1 VAAISAFVVTWLT
14 TRPAASMPQARCGS
28 AVTHG
33 LDGHTQLLRADPGAL
48 SCFSA
53 AVRACKPGS
62 IKVTEMGVDTGTD
75 YVFTIEP
82 GGTTCRVTEVSQ
94 AYSANF
100 GGSQGPVYTTSC
112 RRTAVTGAGVTLSCD
127 GRDVFIPARVS
138 VP

>member
-1 VAAISAFVVTWLT
+1 
-14 TRPAASMPQARCGS
+14 MPQARCGS

-33 LDGHTQLLRADPGAL
+33 VDGDTQLLSADPGAL

-53 AVRACKPGS
+53 AARVCKPGS
-62 IKVTEMGVDTGTD
+62 IEVTEMGVDTGTD

-100 GGSQGPVYTTSC
+100 GGSHGQARTTPC
-112 RRTAVTGAGVTLSCD
+112 RRTAVTGTGVTLSCD

-138 VP
+138 VPDNSAAGKTG